1 MRVLVVDDSALYRKI
16 LSEAV
21 SCVSGTQVTAV
32 SSGELALKRLDSETF
47 DLVLLDIF
55 MNEMNGPEVLEKIR
69 QSHPKVSVVMVS
81 GATGRDADITIGCL
95 SNGAMDFIPKPSNSS
110 FEAGL
115 EVLKADIRKAITMA
129 RLHGVTAI
137 SEASK
142 TPSQAVSSAVPLNQP
157 PMKRLQPPPFL
168 DLLLIGVSTGGPKA
182 LADLVP
188 LLSAKLPVPVLL
200 VQHMPPFFTKSLAEQ
215 LDKSTGLSVK
225 EAEDGHL
232 PMPGEVLIAP
242 GGFHLEVFRN
252 VSGKLQARLTSA
264 PLVQSCRPS
273 VDVLFQSAAACKL
286 RGAVA
291 VILTGMGCDGA
302 DGVAN
307 LKNSCPVWCIAQNQ
321 ATCSVYGMPQAV
333 VLRHLDDE
341 ILPLN
346 EIAPRINKIFRV

>member
-21 SCVSGTQVTAV
+21 TCVSGTEVVAV

-69 QSHPKVSVVMVS
+69 RSHSQVSVVMVS
-81 GATGRDADITIGCL
+81 GATGRDAAITIGCL
-95 SNGAMDFIPKPSNSS
+95 ANGAMDFIPKPASGS

-115 EVLKADIRKAITMA
+115 EVLKSDIRKAITMA
-129 RLHGVTAI
+129 RIHGVTAI
-137 SEASK
+137 SRAAK
-142 TPSQAVSSAVPLNQP
+142 NPTQVAISAPPLNQP

-168 DLLLIGVSTGGPKA
+168 DLLLIGVSTGGPRA
-182 LADLVP
+182 LADLIP

-200 VQHMPPFFTKSLAEQ
+200 VQHMPPVFTKSLAEQ
-215 LDKSTGLSVK
+215 LDKSAGLSVK
-225 EAEDGHL
+225 EAEDCYL
-232 PMPGEVLIAP
+232 PIPGDVLIAP
-242 GGFHLEVFRN
+242 GGFHLEVVRN
-252 VSGKLQARLTSA
+252 DSGKLQTRLSSA
-264 PLVQSCRPS
+264 PPVQSCRPS

-302 DGVAN
+302 DGVAS

-333 VLRHLDDE
+333 VMRNLDDE

-346 EIAPRINKIFRV
+346 EIAHRINKIFRV